1 MVRMKSERGYKA
13 AGAVAA
19 AVIFSLWTGYVHAY
33 SLPSAFF
40 QSRENGFQRERSVA
54 VLHSSQQDISSG
66 SNLQALRKI
75 QNHTASTETGQKSV
89 PKMWKTETHADT
101 EGQKDPDSGIFRLY
115 GTGPDL
121 FGYLADFLESL
132 QPAASA
138 EIRPVINGV
147 YRNGMDRNIKKNWL
161 KGKNEDG
168 QIRVS
173 VRSSA
178 DAANAQQL
186 QSSRLKD
193 GQKEKEEEIFHPEQR
208 EPVTADD
215 SGTVD
220 ASAQSGETAES
231 AMDCTVFDIP
241 EQESEFWEDKP
252 IDLWEQTEEYEE
264 TAAEMDSLSAV
275 SIIEIEYEEAED
287 WGNSMPP
294 ESVPFQRS
302 LQDRSRQSDSGS
314 DPYSCV
320 QADLSRVDYDFE
332 EACSLHFL
340 QALQKGEKHLYYN
353 TDRELARASLSEIVS
368 IYCSSDRSLPFFHC
382 TENGKSWLELSEEDA
397 EYLHGLIQ
405 KADADWL
412 RYLEE
417 IRWLCAQIDIR
428 LGDKEKFEK
437 INALICER
445 YTYEVTNR
453 SMGDFVRTGRGQCWH
468 FAKIFQ
474 DVCLAAGLEA
484 SMKSDPGHSWDTVIF
499 EGKEYRFDP
508 AFNATCGNIQT
519 YIWQ

>member
-1 MVRMKSERGYKA
+1 MKSERGHKA
-13 AGAVAA
+13 AGTAAA
-19 AVIFSLWTGYVHAY
+19 AVIFSLWTGYIYVY
-33 SLPSAFF
+33 SLPSVFF
-40 QSRENGFQRERSVA
+40 HSGVSEFQRERSVA
-54 VLHSSQQDISSG
+54 VLHSGQQDISSG
-66 SNLQALRKI
+66 SKLQAFRKI
-75 QNHTASTETGQKSV
+75 QNPAASTEARQKSAA
-89 PKMWKTETHADT
+89 KMRRTETHADT
-101 EGQKDPDSGIFRLY
+101 ERQTDPDSGIFRPY

-121 FGYLADFLESL
+121 FGYLADFLQSL
-132 QPAASA
+132 QPAVNA
-138 EIRPVINGV
+138 EVRPVLHGV
-147 YRNGMDRNIKKNWL
+147 YRNGMDRDIENKWL
-161 KGKNEDG
+161 KGKNEDT

-178 DAANAQQL
+178 DAANSQQV

-193 GQKEKEEEIFHPEQR
+193 NQKEKEEEIFRPEQR
-208 EPVTADD
+208 EHVTADD
-215 SGTVD
+215 SSTID

-241 EQESEFWEDKP
+241 EQESEFWEDQS
-252 IDLWEQTEEYEE
+252 INLWEQTEEYEE
-264 TAAEMDSLSAV
+264 TAVEMDSLSAV
-275 SIIEIEYEEAED
+275 CIMEYEETEN
-287 WGNSMPP
+287 WGKSLTP

-314 DPYSCV
+314 DPYSGI

-332 EACSLHFL
+332 EACSLRFL

-353 TDRELARASLSEIVS
+353 TDREQAKASLSEIVS

-382 TENGKSWLELSEEDA
+382 TENGKSWLELTEEDA

-428 LGDKEKFEK
+428 LGEKEKFEK
-437 INALICER
+437 INTLICER

-508 AFNATCGNIQT
+508 AFNATCGNMQT